1 MRAACGPSIDTG
13 SVEALA
19 GLLSDDVRLS
29 ADGGGKVTAARRVMH
44 GSEEVLRF
52 IQAGLHV
59 WRVSGTL
66 EEATINGTRGFLFR
80 DGGDTVATASLPW
93 NEAGQ
98 LTDVVIMRNPDRSDS
113 HTSELQS

>member
-1 MRAACGPSIDTG
+1 
-13 SVEALA
+13 
-19 GLLSDDVRLS
+19 
-29 ADGGGKVTAARRVMH
+29 MH

-59 WRVSGTL
+59 WWASGTL

-80 DGGDTVATASLPW
+80 DGGDTVATASFAW

-98 LTDVVIMRNPDRSDS
+98 LTDVFIMRNPAKLDRNETPS
-113 HTSELQS
+113 TIALIGTCPTNERNPTPITQTQKT